1 MSTPSFLPE
10 WPESGP
16 ALAIAG
22 INLAMA
28 LNLAWVGLVLG
39 DSGVR
44 FLFGL
49 GAHENVRE
57 TTADQ
62 CSTVVHR
69 TPDARAPDAKRRLT
83 RLLAQR
89 FRQLAR
95 R

>member
-1 MSTPSFLPE
+1 MSTPSFLRE
-10 WPESGP
+10 WPDSGP
-16 ALAIAG
+16 ALAISG
-22 INLAMA
+22 IHLAMA

-39 DSGVR
+39 NSGLR
-44 FLFGL
+44 LLFGL
-49 GAHENVRE
+49 GAHESVRE
-57 TTADQ
+57 TTTDQ
-62 CSTVVHR
+62 RSTVVHQ